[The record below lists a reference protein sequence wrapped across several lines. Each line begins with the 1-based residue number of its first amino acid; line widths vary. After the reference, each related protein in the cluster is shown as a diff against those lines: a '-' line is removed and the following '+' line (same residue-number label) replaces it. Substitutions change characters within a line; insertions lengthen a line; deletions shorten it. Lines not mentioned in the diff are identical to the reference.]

1 MKDFSSSNSL
11 KAFAQPRA
19 TMNHLLPRAMRSQE
33 YKKWDVQ
40 GLRADVEGR
49 DRDAKPSSFARLE
62 SKLGDIYTS
71 LKKRKSE
78 RNCLRKT
85 KPRDGEPS
93 QHVDAEKFI
102 TQSRTIEY
110 RDIDLGARVRVNTIE
125 PQVDQEDDGHL
136 VADYTTRHQITFL
149 SNGHSQAQD
158 IFTGTAIESGE
169 AYKRI
174 MHALGGDEAIYP
186 SPPTRPPPAVP
197 TYIGSADHRVLATD
211 TLDRDR
217 RPQTRSTQRSS
228 SDESLRLLK
237 TRSTQSGAG
246 GHSRSLSNDTTATSL
261 YSIEECTECPDTSG
275 VEKAIGGGNKT
286 SHQSGTAGQRDD
298 ADSGW
303 SQDYLGI
310 ALKGN
315 ARDVDGPLLSNHT
328 SRRQNEC
335 PLVRVDNEAT
345 TTGSITPWQR
355 KTEWHDPNLPEL
367 RTPES
372 SSDESMD
379 GSPTPSIGG
388 RGLPV
393 RMQEEIKESLTLV
406 NSLMSYKLEDDPEM
420 IEALN
425 GRLGAATDPKQYL
438 RTEGRK
444 RFADINVLKGT
455 LTPKKDTAFELF
467 VNHDVED
474 GDLDGD
480 IPASVPPTGQTSS
493 SLAQPFEP
501 SCDDVFESDIEPPW
515 RLEPADILRYY
526 QEDPS
531 EESDWDLDDEIG
543 SPIQSPSQQA
553 FDSDSCPSGSW
564 TPQLCQIDEE
574 SSEECDSEFSTHMDV
589 ADELRSLIKFEGS
602 LDAIKSHVDKYVNE
616 VDFSVSINTGRTP
629 SGCLAKIHY
638 DEVSDGDEVHELR

>member
-1 MKDFSSSNSL
+1 MKDFSSSNPL
-11 KAFAQPRA
+11 KAFAKPRA
-19 TMNHLLPRAMRSQE
+19 AMNHLLPRAMLDQK
-33 YKKWDVQ
+33 YKKCDVQ

-49 DRDAKPSSFARLE
+49 NRDAKPSLFARLE

-93 QHVDAEKFI
+93 QHVDAKKFI
-102 TQSRTIEY
+102 TQPRTVEY

-125 PQVDQEDDGHL
+125 PQVDQEDNGHL
-136 VADYTTRHQITFL
+136 VAGYTTRHLVTFI
-149 SNGHSQAQD
+149 SNGHNQAQD

-197 TYIGSADHRVLATD
+197 TYIGSADHGVNAADALEG
-211 TLDRDR
+211 DR

-228 SDESLRLLK
+228 SDETLRLLK
-237 TRSTQSGAG
+237 TRSTQSWAG

-261 YSIEECTECPDTSG
+261 YSIEECTECTDTSG
-275 VEKAIGGGNKT
+275 VGKAIGSGNRT
-286 SHQSGTAGQRDD
+286 SHQSGTADQRDD
-298 ADSGW
+298 AESDWG
-303 SQDYLGI
+303 QDYLGI
-310 ALKGN
+310 MLKGS
-315 ARDVDGPLLSNHT
+315 AGV
-328 SRRQNEC
+328 NEC
-335 PLVRVDNEAT
+335 SLVRADNEET

-355 KTEWHDPNLPEL
+355 KTEWYDPNLPEL

-372 SSDESMD
+372 SSDECIY
-379 GSPTPSIGG
+379 GSPTPSKEG
-388 RGLPV
+388 RVLPPQ
-393 RMQEEIKESLTLV
+393 MQEEIKKSLTLV

-420 IEALN
+420 TDALK
-425 GRLGAATDPKQYL
+425 GRLGTATDPKQYL

-455 LTPKKDTAFELF
+455 LTPKKGMAFDLF
-467 VNHDVED
+467 VNHDVEG
-474 GDLDGD
+474 GDLGGD
-480 IPASVPPTGQTSS
+480 IPASVPPTGPTSP
-493 SLAQPFEP
+493 SLAQPFER
-501 SCDDVFESDIEPPW
+501 SCDGVFESDVEPPW
-515 RLEPADILRYY
+515 RVDPADILRYY

-531 EESDWDLDDEIG
+531 KDSDWDLDDEIG
-543 SPIQSPSQQA
+543 SPIQSSNQQA
-553 FDSDSCPSGSW
+553 FDSDSCCSGSW

-574 SSEECDSEFSTHMDV
+574 CDSEFSTHTDV
-589 ADELRSLIKFEGS
+589 ADELRSLIKFEGN

-616 VDFSVSINTGRTP
+616 VDFSVSINTGRTL
-629 SGCLAKIHY
+629 SGCLAKIPY
-638 DEVSDGDEVHELR
+638 DEVSDGDEDHEPR